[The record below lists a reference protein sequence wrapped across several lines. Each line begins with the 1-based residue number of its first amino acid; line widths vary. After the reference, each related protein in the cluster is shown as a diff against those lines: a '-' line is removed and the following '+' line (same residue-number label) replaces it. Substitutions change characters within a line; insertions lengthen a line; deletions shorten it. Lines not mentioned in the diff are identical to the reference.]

1 MWQVEIHPSTR
12 EGYMKRARN
21 YWLRQKSMYQMIDMA
36 LYISAMDAVAEE
48 ESYPFVPHY
57 RLLRMP
63 IRAFR
68 ILNKNA
74 PMPMQERTFL
84 GLG

>member
-1 MWQVEIHPSTR
+1 MRRVNDTAQQQDDDMEEASSVSSDAE
-12 EGYMKRARN
+12 
-21 YWLRQKSMYQMIDMA
+21 RQSNDGRHG
-36 LYISAMDAVAEE
+36 DAVAEE

-68 ILNKNA
+68 ILSNY
-74 PMPMQERTFL
+74 
-84 GLG
+84 